1 MFFFQEVLQHRMTF
15 GDARLYIS
23 VRPALEYTLPAA
35 GARVRDVLLGD
46 ATTME
51 AVEALQ
57 QCLPTDKE
65 EKPSMSL
72 PLREEGSS
80 KDEDDDDTSSQAEVH
95 LETKCARACS
105 LTHEYLQDISS
116 KWATHLTEAHT
127 SVRRAVRH
135 LESQRAEAYRVH
147 ARYRATHTDIVDQE
161 LRMEL
166 TRLRTELDRTLD
178 RVRET
183 SPPSCERP
191 SALTEATHDLREAF
205 ASSYGTLPTRDL
217 LTLKRRFEHD
227 LSIVEQRLAQA
238 FVTRVV
244 KLLRSTETH

>member
-1 MFFFQEVLQHRMTF
+1 MTF

-57 QCLPTDKE
+57 QCLPSDKE
-65 EKPSMSL
+65 ETPSMSS
-72 PLREEGSS
+72 PPGEEGFS
-80 KDEDDDDTSSQAEVH
+80 KDDDDTSSQAEV

-116 KWATHLTEAHT
+116 KWAAHLTEAHT

-147 ARYRATHTDIVDQE
+147 ARYHATHTDIVDQE
-161 LRMEL
+161 LRMEV
-166 TRLRTELDRTLD
+166 TRLRAELDRTLD
-178 RVRET
+178 RVREK

-205 ASSYGTLPTRDL
+205 AKSYGTLPTREL
-217 LTLKRRFEHD
+217 IALKRRFEHD

-244 KLLRSTETH
+244 KLLRSNETH

>member
-1 MFFFQEVLQHRMTF
+1 MTF

-46 ATTME
+46 ATTLE

-57 QCLPTDKE
+57 QCLPTEKE
-65 EKPSMSL
+65 EKPSMSHG
-72 PLREEGSS
+72 EEGSS
-80 KDEDDDDTSSQAEVH
+80 KDDDDTSSQAEVH

-127 SVRRAVRH
+127 SVRRAVRP

-147 ARYRATHTDIVDQE
+147 ARYHATHTDIVDQE

-178 RVRET
+178 RVREK

-205 ASSYGTLPTRDL
+205 ANAYGALPTREL

-244 KLLRSTETH
+244 KLLRSNETH